1 MHVVVNQR
9 VISTRVKFASAAH
22 LGALGVFA
30 VGLFISWSNP
40 EPTLEQMGMAYGAI
54 IIGLILYNVG
64 QIFLRRY
71 GPRFRHDVVLAK
83 ALKSLDKRY
92 TLIAFARTKLP
103 DYILVGPAG
112 IQVVVA
118 RLHDGTISCRGD
130 HWSRT
135 AGSWFKRVMAMFG
148 GTPFGDPTQDVAKG
162 IAKVRAHLTEAG
174 IVESKQPPIDGL
186 IVFTNPAVK
195 LRIDGSTYPVVTL
208 KSIRTS
214 VRGGKGPRE
223 RTLDERGAERV
234 VQALT
239 E

>member
-1 MHVVVNQR
+1 MHVVVNHKL
-9 VISTRVKFASAAH
+9 ISTRVRFASAAH
-22 LGALGVFA
+22 LGALAVFA

-54 IIGLILYNVG
+54 IIGLLLYNVG
-64 QIFLRRY
+64 QFFLRRY
-71 GPRFRHDVVLAK
+71 GPRFRHDTVLAK

-92 TLIAFARTKLP
+92 TLVAFASSKMP
-103 DYILVGPAG
+103 DYMLVGPAG

-118 RLHDGTISCRGD
+118 RLHDGTISCRGNQ
-130 HWSRT
+130 WSRD
-135 AGSWFKRVMAMFG
+135 AGSGLKRLMAMFG

-162 IAKVRAHLTEAG
+162 IAKVRARLSEAG
-174 IVESKQPPIDGL
+174 IVEAKQPPVDGL

-208 KSIRTS
+208 KTIRNN

-223 RTLDERGAERV
+223 QALDERGAERV

-239 E
+239 G